1 MTKVKNLNGTSD
13 NDPTKKGYSSWKE
26 FWEEKKGKKFSSCS
40 CSGCLKSASV
50 GAHVQKDSLA
60 DRKWYIVPLCISC
73 NVSKKDE
80 VFEVRDND
88 LVAVNS

>member
-13 NDPTKKGYSSWKE
+13 NDPKKKGYSSWKS
-26 FWEEKKGKKFSSCS
+26 FWEDKTGREFSSCS
-40 CSGCLKSASV
+40 CSGCLESASV
-50 GAHVQKDSLA
+50 GAHVQKVSLD
-60 DRKWYIVPLCISC
+60 DRKWYIVPLCNSC

-80 VFEVRDND
+80 VFEVRNDD